1 MADFT
6 TTITDAGVIDADEL
20 TAFEQGIIYG
30 VSPELVADQVA
41 TIRVERMAKI
51 IQFAK
56 YANLSAATTALNDG
70 EDVTSAAL
78 ADSTSTLTPAEQGN
92 VVTLAQ
98 LANIES
104 GGRAWEAAGFLIG
117 RNAGTSLDA
126 LAIAALEAFTTTL
139 IYPNAA
145 TAVTNLAT
153 SDNLDK
159 TFANRLYNKLARTNV
174 PAISGGRT
182 YMGIAHDDCLHDLRN
197 DTANGGWTDV
207 SKYAD
212 PQSVLANEVGMF
224 GGIRWLR
231 SSNVTVTA
239 DSNGT
244 IDSYKVNVVGFN
256 ALGKGESQTLDFRM
270 TGPFDKLGRFK
281 NIGWYW
287 VGKYGVIDTANMVQ
301 GLCASSVGAN

>member
-20 TAFEQGIIYG
+20 TAFQQGIIFG
-30 VSPELVADQVA
+30 VTPELVADQVA
-41 TIRVERMAKI
+41 TVRAEAMAKV

-78 ADSTSTLTPAEQGN
+78 ADSTATLTPAEHGN
-92 VVTLAQ
+92 VVTLAH
-98 LANIES
+98 LANLES
-104 GGRAWEAAGFLIG
+104 GGKAWEAAGFLIG

-126 LAIAALEAFTTTL
+126 LAITALEAFSTTV
-139 IYPNAA
+139 IYPNSA
-145 TAVTNLAT
+145 TAASNLAT
-153 SDNLDK
+153 TDNLNGV
-159 TFANRLYNKLARTNV
+159 FANRLYNKLARTNV
-174 PAISGGRT
+174 PGIAGGS
-182 YMGIAHDDCLHDLRN
+182 YVGIAHDDCLHDLRS

-207 SKYAD
+207 SKYAN
-212 PQSVLANEVGMF
+212 PNSVLANEVGMYA
-224 GGIRWLR
+224 GIRWLR

-256 ALGKGESQTLDFRM
+256 ALGKGESTALDFRM

-287 VGKYGVIDTANMVQ
+287 VGKYGIIDTANMVQ
-301 GLCASSVGAN
+301 GIVASSVGAN